1 MHNNQIEAKMLK
13 QIGISLQ
20 SLEWFILH
28 GFIKSIVEDP
38 EKVKLLFA
46 SVEDSVVVEGIL
58 FKIQKQFAPHLDD
71 NTSDVDKLENLL
83 KLPPKKVILPQGSDI
98 IV

>member
-1 MHNNQIEAKMLK
+1 MQQNQLEAKMLK

-28 GFIKSIVEDP
+28 GFIKSIVEDE
-38 EKVKLLFA
+38 EKIKLLFKT
-46 SVEDSVVVEGIL
+46 SDDVQCIEGIL
-58 FKIQKQFAPHLDD
+58 FKLQKQFAPHLED
-71 NTSDVDKLENLL
+71 NVSDVDNIEQMLGIK
-83 KLPPKKVILPQGSDI
+83 PKELYVKPKTL

>member
-1 MHNNQIEAKMLK
+1 MQQNQLEAKMLK

-28 GFIKSIVEDP
+28 GFIKSIVEDE
-38 EKVKLLFA
+38 EKVKTLFKTA
-46 SVEDSVVVEGIL
+46 DDVQCIEGIL
-58 FKIQKQFAPHLDD
+58 FKIQKQFAPHLED
-71 NTSDVDKLENLL
+71 NVSEVEGIEQLL
-83 KLPPKKVILPQGSDI
+83 GIKPKELYVKPKTL

>member
-1 MHNNQIEAKMLK
+1 MHNNQLESKMLK

-28 GFIKSIVEDP
+28 GFIKSIVEDE
-38 EKVKLLFA
+38 EKVKLIFK
-46 SVEDSVVVEGIL
+46 SSEDCAVVETIL
-58 FKIQKQFAPHLDD
+58 AKIQKQFAPHLQD
-71 NTSDVDKLENLL
+71 NTEDVSDLENIL
-83 KLPPKKVILPQGSDI
+83 KLPPKKILTIQGPKI